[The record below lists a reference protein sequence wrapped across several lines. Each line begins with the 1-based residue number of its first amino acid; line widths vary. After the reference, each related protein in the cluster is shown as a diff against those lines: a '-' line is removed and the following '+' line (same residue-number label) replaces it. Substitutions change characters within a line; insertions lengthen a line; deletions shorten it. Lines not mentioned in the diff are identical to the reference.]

1 MTAAVSERESEAG
14 TPATGARA
22 RGPRRKRPSVAWK
35 VTSWL
40 VVVLA
45 AFVCRFVF
53 FVLNRT
59 RVRRGSVTLGPNT
72 LLVSNHQSSL
82 DAFVVAL
89 AANSAGSVLRPSL
102 HPWNLAAAE
111 FFFSTPARAWFAGH
125 LRCIPVAP
133 GRRDPVALRRLIA
146 ALREG
151 VAIVFPEGRRSP
163 DGELLPAEPGVGMLV
178 LATAPHI
185 IPVAIDGTGD
195 VVRFDRFG
203 LRPFRT
209 IGVSVGEPVDLSE
222 FRGRRPDRA
231 TAQAIANRIHS
242 AIRAELE
249 TARALRRGLPP
260 VRGAFRQAS

>member
-1 MTAAVSERESEAG
+1 MTTTLPERESAAG
-14 TPATGARA
+14 RPAEGAHA
-22 RGPRRKRPSVAWK
+22 QRPQPGRPTVVWK

-40 VVVLA
+40 VVVTA
-45 AFVCRFVF
+45 AIACRLVF

-59 RVRRGSVTLGPNT
+59 RVRRRPVTLGPNT

-89 AANSAGSVLRPSL
+89 AAGSAGSVFRPSL
-102 HPWNLAAAE
+102 HPWNFAAAE
-111 FFFSTPARAWFAGH
+111 FFFSTPARAWFAGR

-151 VAIVFPEGRRSP
+151 VAVVFPEGRRSP
-163 DGELLPAEPGVGMLV
+163 DGELLPVEPGVGMLV
-178 LATAPHI
+178 LATGPRV

-203 LRPFRT
+203 LRAFRT

-231 TAQAIANRIHS
+231 TAQAIADRIH
-242 AIRAELE
+242 AALGAELE
-249 TARALRRGLPP
+249 TARALRRGRPP
-260 VRGAFRQAS
+260 VRGDLRKAS